1 MRNILVLLGLL
12 INSVVFSQEL
22 NCTVNVIA
30 QQTGNDNNVVF
41 KNLEKQLNEFINNT
55 KWTNKS
61 FGQQEQQKAFPGCRE
76 EGSRCRWGRAA
87 SGKQR
92 RREMTWCRVDS

>member
-41 KNLEKQLNEFINNT
+41 KNLGGVMET
-55 KWTNKS
+55 KGIMSSRVCKS
-61 FGQQEQQKAFPGCRE
+61 
-76 EGSRCRWGRAA
+76 EGPVHRHNLIFFLC
-87 SGKQR
+87 
-92 RREMTWCRVDS
+92 D